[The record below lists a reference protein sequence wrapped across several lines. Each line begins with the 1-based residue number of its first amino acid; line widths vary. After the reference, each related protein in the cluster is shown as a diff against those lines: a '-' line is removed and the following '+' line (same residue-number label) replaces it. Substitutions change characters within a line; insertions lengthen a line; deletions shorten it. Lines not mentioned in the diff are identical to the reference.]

1 MELTHVTSPPARCRT
16 SKGLWLGKMLFILT
30 DLPMSQGFDSS
41 PIMPL
46 LDDFGV
52 FVYVVNYLRI
62 VDK

>member
-1 MELTHVTSPPARCRT
+1 
-16 SKGLWLGKMLFILT
+16 
-30 DLPMSQGFDSS
+30 MSQGFDLS

-62 VDK
+62 VGK